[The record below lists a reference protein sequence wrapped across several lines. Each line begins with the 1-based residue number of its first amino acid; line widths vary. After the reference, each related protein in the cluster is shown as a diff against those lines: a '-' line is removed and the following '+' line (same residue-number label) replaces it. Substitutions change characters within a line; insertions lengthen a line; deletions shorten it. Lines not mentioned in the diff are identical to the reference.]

1 MNRWEGIGRIVRDAE
16 ITFLKGSGQAKCNFT
31 LAINKKYNDK
41 EYTSFIPCT
50 LWGERAEKLCE
61 YLEQGKLMFISGA
74 LNINSV
80 YDEELDVYK
89 NYTNIDVIEL
99 EFLSSNNAGANESN
113 KGKGKAKGKGR
124 GKK

>member
-41 EYTSFIPCT
+41 EQTTYIPCT

-61 YLEQGKLMFISGA
+61 YLEQGKLMFISGE

-80 YDEELDVYK
+80 YIDETDEYR
-89 NYTNIDVIEL
+89 NYTNIDVSQL
-99 EFLSSNNAGANESN
+99 EFLSSSNAGDKKTN
-113 KGKGKAKGKGR
+113 KGKARGRGR